1 MMMKCPE
8 RNITLPK
15 PSTHPK
21 NTGCIF
27 GYPWVQHSPVQVHPR
42 FLKSHGVSCVNVE
55 AHDATARIEHK
66 DSRPK

>member
-8 RNITLPK
+8 RKHHLAKTLHTSKKHRVHFWVSMGPAFPC
-15 PSTHPK
+15 PSP
-21 NTGCIF
+21 
-27 GYPWVQHSPVQVHPR
+27 SQV
-42 FLKSHGVSCVNVE
+42 LKSHGVSCVNVE